1 MSKQRMSDA
10 SVERLD
16 AIMEQRVV
24 PHGGMSL
31 EMLDG
36 FLSALMVTP
45 ELVPPS
51 EYLPY
56 VWNDAQVW
64 DTPEEAGEAL
74 GLVMALWNDVSRRMS
89 VPLPDPEQLE
99 EAISE
104 DLLEAAAPLLAI
116 PADLDLLDDAVVEAN
131 CDLPLASA
139 WAGGFMLG
147 VSLRGELWEAWAEDE
162 EAVADDLEDL
172 SRLAL
177 FDLEQAKELGYEGD
191 DIPGLTERLEMIAE
205 LPFLVQDLNWRR
217 LQRQRPQ
224 TVRRPELP
232 GRNDPC
238 VCGSGLKFKK
248 CCGAP
253 GKLN

>member
-1 MSKQRMSDA
+1 MSDA
-10 SVERLD
+10 AVAQLD
-16 AIMEQRVV
+16 ALMEERVV
-24 PHGGMSL
+24 PRGGMSL

-56 VWNDAQVW
+56 VWNDEQVW
-64 DTPEEAGEAL
+64 ETPEEAGQAL

-89 VPLPDPEQLE
+89 VPLPDPAE
-99 EAISE
+99 EEETIAQE
-104 DLLEAAAPLLAI
+104 LLEAAAPLLAI
-116 PADLDLLDDAVVEAN
+116 PTDIDLLDESVVDDN
-131 CDLPLASA
+131 PDLALGSA

-147 VSLRGELWEAWAEDE
+147 VSLRSELWDAWAEDDA
-162 EAVADDLEDL
+162 AVAEDLDDL

-177 FDLEQAKELGYEGD
+177 FEAGQATELGYQSE
-191 DIPGLTERLEMIAE
+191 DIPSLAERLGLIAE
-205 LPFLVQDLNWRR
+205 LPFLVQDLNFRR

-224 TVRRPELP
+224 TVRRSELP

-238 VCGSGLKFKK
+238 LCGSGLKFKK

-253 GKLN
+253 DKLN